1 MINNNFNEEDNIN
14 NIIVSSKDYL
24 RIDDQNFQ
32 GIFNANGIELKAKKI
47 IDIFLFIEHL
57 CFEEFSKN
65 IEEDYK
71 KNIDNKAKNQII
83 DNKNKFMNVK
93 ELAAALRRFISRLL
107 FRIKNKNDLSP
118 EGKLDIQLKRLDLW
132 DQKFRKIETIEKIV
146 NQINEFDLTVGQSFE
161 LYQLIKSEDENE
173 IANYAEKEEDE
184 RPKIQI
190 VQKQKKRFK
199 N

>member
-1 MINNNFNEEDNIN
+1 
-14 NIIVSSKDYL
+14 
-24 RIDDQNFQ
+24 
-32 GIFNANGIELKAKKI
+32 
-47 IDIFLFIEHL
+47 
-57 CFEEFSKN
+57 
-65 IEEDYK
+65 
-71 KNIDNKAKNQII
+71 
-83 DNKNKFMNVK
+83 MNVK